1 MIFSNSSGYPHAALQ
16 PRVNAVWALPI
27 SLAATFG
34 ISGGSLLFLISFPEL
49 LRWFSSLS
57 VAFLPYFIQVQN
69 VEITSNGLPHSAIQG
84 SQDMC
89 SFPWLIAA
97 YHGLLRLVA
106 PRHPPYTSIRL
117 TILSFLLQSSHF
129 THHQAGSSWPEQ
141 GLNLTIQ
148 TKGRTIIPAWN
159 LRRTGE
165 ILRIIENFS
174 LLLMCAGFR
183 FLPFRLLPSRTIK
196 ELSKLSR
203 VLSNA
208 FIFTFP
214 SLIVS
219 NITSVFLETHKAHS
233 I

>member
-16 PRVNAVWALPI
+16 PRVNTVWALPI

-69 VEITSNGLPHSAIQG
+69 VGITSNGLPHSAIQG

-89 SFPWLIAA
+89 SFPWLFAA

-117 TILSFLLQSSHF
+117 TILSFLLQSSLSPI
-129 THHQAGSSWPEQ
+129 TSLVQASLEQ
-141 GLNLTIQ
+141 GLKLTVQ
-148 TKGRTIIPAWN
+148 TKGCTNRSGSGTKRTDEKIVN
-159 LRRTGE
+159 D
-165 ILRIIENFS
+165 
-174 LLLMCAGFR
+174 
-183 FLPFRLLPSRTIK
+183 FLTSADVCGVSI
-196 ELSKLSR
+196 S
-203 VLSNA
+203 A
-208 FIFTFP
+208 F
-214 SLIVS
+214 
-219 NITSVFLETHKAHS
+219 
-233 I
+233 